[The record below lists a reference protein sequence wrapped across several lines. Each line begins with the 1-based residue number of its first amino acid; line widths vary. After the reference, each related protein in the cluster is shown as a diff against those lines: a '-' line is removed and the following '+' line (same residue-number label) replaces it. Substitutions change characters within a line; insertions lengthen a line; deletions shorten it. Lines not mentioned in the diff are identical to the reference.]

1 MKRAFFF
8 ALAVLGLAKTAH
20 ADDCPKIR
28 PTDPG
33 GYDGYVYDVAASSF
47 DTAGGNVRVW
57 YAPSGGQAPP
67 LASTRADGVP
77 DSVAKMGEVLEDA
90 IAKYA
95 ALGFRP
101 ALRDGDYPACA
112 SNGGDGR
119 VDLYLVSF
127 KGADGLTVS
136 ERCTGTPLVCP
147 GFLLVDAHMAAYS
160 TFEEGAKTVAPHEYF
175 HLVQNAYDSK
185 LDRFWAEGTAQWAT
199 KQIHPDIMDLERFL
213 PEFFKE
219 VERPLDVPP
228 SGVTSGYLYGSAAW
242 PLYLSQRHD
251 AGMVKSI
258 FEKEGSGTTPTLAAT
273 DASLAAGG
281 GSLAAEFATF
291 ALWNAATGA
300 RAGGDGYAD
309 AAKYPQVPMRDF
321 ADGEAKVDDTT
332 AGLAARYYTL
342 HDPAK
347 RTVSLSADPSRLQG
361 FVVPLVEGKAHVAA
375 AVPLPA
381 AVEGEAIVVLS
392 GTSTKKT
399 DVPYSLVAALSADA
413 DAGANPEAPPT
424 EAKSG
429 CALGG
434 APRAKG
440 ALLTT
445 LALALAAGSR
455 SRRARSRRRAGGR

>member
-1 MKRAFFF
+1 MKRALV
-8 ALAVLGLAKTAH
+8 ALAVLSFANGARAE
-20 ADDCPKIR
+20 DCPKIR

-33 GYDGYVYDVAASSF
+33 GYEGYVYDVPASSF
-47 DTAGGNVRVW
+47 ATDAGNVRVW
-57 YAPSGGQAPP
+57 YEPSGSQAPP

-77 DSVAKMGEVLEDA
+77 DAVAKMGEVLEDA

-101 ALRDGDYPACA
+101 GLRDGDYPSCA

-136 ERCTGTPLVCP
+136 ERCTGSPSVCP

-199 KQIHPDIMDLERFL
+199 KQIHNDIMDLERFL
-213 PEFFKE
+213 PDFFKE

-228 SGVTSGYLYGSAAW
+228 SGVTSGYLYGAAAW
-242 PLYLSQRHD
+242 PVFLSQNH
-251 AGMVKSI
+251 GVPLVKSI
-258 FEKEGSGTTPTLAAT
+258 FEKEGSGTSPVLAAT
-273 DASLAAGG
+273 DAALTASGSSLANEYGM
-281 GSLAAEFATF
+281 F
-291 ALWNAATGA
+291 ALFNAATGA
-300 RAGGDGYAD
+300 RAAGDGYAD
-309 AAKYPQVPMRDF
+309 AAKYPQVPTREF
-321 ADGEAKVDDTT
+321 ADGQTKVDDTT

-347 RTVSLSADPSRLQG
+347 RKISLSADPSRLQG
-361 FVVPLVEGKAHVAA
+361 FALPLVDGKASVAGA
-375 AVPLPA
+375 LPLPA
-381 AVEGEAIVVLS
+381 VVAGEAMVVLA

-399 DVPYSLVAALSADA
+399 DVPYALIAENAPNDTTN
-413 DAGANPEAPPT
+413 AGGDTPPS

-429 CALGG
+429 CSVARSG
-434 APRAKG
+434 ADG
-440 ALLTT
+440 SLF
-445 LALALAAGSR
+445 LALACALAI
-455 SRRARSRRRAGGR
+455 RRRITRATTTRS